1 MIRPADSYA
10 TGAEIAALMRP
21 LYETKPQFDQ
31 ALPCIQCDGH
41 AIYREQ
47 VCRLCR
53 GTGWRLRGTE
63 PQAPE
68 RKKNAPHNPRVKFSA
83 EVVATIRRHSNQPMA
98 HVAKIA
104 AKYGMSYSQARRII
118 KGEGRR

>member
-10 TGAEIAALMRP
+10 TGEQVRELMRP

-31 ALPCIQCDGH
+31 TLPCLHCEGH

-63 PQAPE
+63 PRQPK
-68 RKKNAPHNPRVKFSA
+68 RKKNAPKHPSVKFSN
-83 EVVATIRRHSNQPMA
+83 EVVAIIRRHSNQPMA
-98 HVAKIA
+98 HIAKIA

>member
-10 TGAEIAALMRP
+10 TGEQVRELMRP
-21 LYETKPQFDQ
+21 LYETKPQFDHRQ
-31 ALPCIQCDGH
+31 SCVQCEGH

-47 VCRLCR
+47 ICRLCR

-63 PQAPE
+63 PRQPE
-68 RKKNAPHNPRVKFSA
+68 RKSTAPHNPRVKFSQ
-83 EVVATIRRHSNQPMA
+83 EIVAIIRRHSNQPMA

-118 KGEGRR
+118 RGEVLR

>member
-10 TGAEIAALMRP
+10 TGEQVAELMRP

-31 ALPCIQCDGH
+31 SQPCVQCDGH
-41 AIYREQ
+41 AIHREQ
-47 VCRLCR
+47 ICRLCR
-53 GTGWRLRGTE
+53 GTGWRLRGTRKAE
-63 PQAPE
+63 PAKP
-68 RKKNAPHNPRVKFSA
+68 KNAPHNPRTKFSP
-83 EVVATIRRHSNQPMA
+83 EVVAIVRRHSNQPMA

-118 KGEGRR
+118 RGEVLR

>member
-10 TGAEIAALMRP
+10 TGEQVRELMRP

-31 ALPCIQCDGH
+31 SLSCVQCEGH

-47 VCRLCR
+47 ICRLCR

-63 PQAPE
+63 PRQP
-68 RKKNAPHNPRVKFSA
+68 KKSKYAAKNPRCKFSP
-83 EVVATIRRHSNQPMA
+83 EVVAIIRRHSNQPMA

-104 AKYGMSYSQARRII
+104 AKYGVSYSQARRII
-118 KGEGRR
+118 KGEGRK

>member
-10 TGAEIAALMRP
+10 TGEQVRELMRP

-31 ALPCIQCDGH
+31 SLPCLQCDGH
-41 AIYREQ
+41 AIHREQ

-63 PQAPE
+63 PRPT
-68 RKKNAPHNPRVKFSA
+68 KKSKYVAHNPRVKFSA
-83 EVVATIRRHSNQPMA
+83 EIVAIIRRHSNQPMA
-98 HVAKIA
+98 HIAKIA